1 MRRARAARG
10 QRGQATVELALA
22 LPLAVIILAALFEI
36 GLLVTDQ
43 VRLVNAAREATRVA
57 VVDPD
62 PDEVH
67 EAARSSGLD
76 SIELTIT
83 PRPEERVQ
91 GEPLTVKLSY
101 HPQGRV
107 PLIGELFARAT
118 LDAAA
123 TMRIEQP

>member
-1 MRRARAARG
+1 MGPRAQRG

-22 LPLAVIILAALFEI
+22 LPLAVLILAALFEI

-43 VRLVNAAREATRVA
+43 VRLVNAAREAARAA

-62 PDEVH
+62 P
-67 EAARSSGLD
+67 EAAREAARAAGLD
-76 SIELTIT
+76 GIEVSVT
-83 PRPEERVQ
+83 PRPEQRVQ
-91 GEPLTVKLSY
+91 GEPLKVSLSY
-101 HPQGRV
+101 QPGGRV

-118 LDAAA
+118 LDATA